1 MRLVQLARLASV
13 TGRWAYTITLAVYA
27 YRIGGAGGVAL
38 VGIVRL
44 APAAAVSPFAG
55 TLIRRTRL
63 ERLLVAGG
71 LLRSAALVAAGVVVL
86 LLRDVPRTATI
97 RALTDIQLQ
106 RLDRARFIGTV
117 TGNSTSADAAD
128 AVVGS
133 RLGLRSGFTAV

>member
-1 MRLVQLARLASV
+1 MRLRHRARRSLRAFRVAGANRQLRLVQLARLASV

-44 APAAAVSPFAG
+44 APAAA
-55 TLIRRTRL
+55 
-63 ERLLVAGG
+63 
-71 LLRSAALVAAGVVVL
+71 
-86 LLRDVPRTATI
+86 
-97 RALTDIQLQ
+97 
-106 RLDRARFIGTV
+106 ARFIGTV